1 MSTLNFALY
10 RTAEKYREKIKKYG
24 ITIKVEHNLIIWK
37 DTVIK
42 LEPYTPRSKCQSE
55 LLRIIHQ
62 AEAIEKQKV
71 QKNQTTL
78 L

>member
-10 RTAEKYREKIKKYG
+10 RTAEKYKEKIKKYG
-24 ITIKVEHNLIIWK
+24 ITIKVDHNLIIWK
-37 DTVIK
+37 DMVIK
-42 LEPYTPRSKCQSE
+42 LEPYTPRSKCQST
-55 LLRIIHQ
+55 LLSIIRE

-71 QKNQTTL
+71 QKNQTSL